1 VIDDPAEALDIL
13 LEELKRQKAAGVR
26 RVSITADSL
35 TALKALAGTPAAAAT
50 QAAPATPAAAKPSA
64 APVAIRPAVTPT
76 PAPARP
82 VTPVAAAPRPAVAAP
97 AAPIPDAPIFTLAAG
112 PKAERMQA
120 LRQLIDACV
129 ETQKHLVAPQR
140 ALLGHGSLDAKVVFV
155 GEAPT
160 IGEMEAGQAFAG
172 ESGELLQKILS
183 AAAINQADCYFAPVM
198 VWRPEPPTQYGKR
211 PPTARELAFNL
222 PYLRAQ
228 IDVISPR
235 VVVALGAQ
243 AFEAL
248 HGRTPTIT
256 QARGQWFDLGGVPL
270 LATFHPN
277 YLLHSPSASAKRT
290 VWEDFLLLMEKLG
303 LPISEKQRAFF
314 ATK

>member
-1 VIDDPAEALDIL
+1 MIDDPADALDIL
-13 LEELKRQKAAGVR
+13 LEELKRQKAAGLR
-26 RVSITADSL
+26 RVSISDESMASL
-35 TALKALAGTPAAAAT
+35 KSLAGVAPTAPVPVTSAKPAA
-50 QAAPATPAAAKPSA
+50 PSVVA
-64 APVAIRPAVTPT
+64 RPIAPVAAV
-76 PAPARP
+76 RP
-82 VTPVAAAPRPAVAAP
+82 VIPVAPKPAVAAMTP
-97 AAPIPDAPIFTLAAG
+97 VIADAPIFTLPAG
-112 PKAERMQA
+112 TKAERMQA
-120 LRQLIDACV
+120 LRQLVEACV
-129 ETQKHLVAPQR
+129 ETKKHLTVPQR
-140 ALLGHGSLDAKVVFV
+140 PLLGHGSLEAKVVFV
-155 GEAPT
+155 GEVPSHE
-160 IGEMEAGQAFAG
+160 EMEAGQAFAG
-172 ESGELLQKILS
+172 ASGELLQKILG
-183 AAAINQADCYFAPVM
+183 AAAISPADYYLAPVM

-228 IDVISPR
+228 IDVVAPR
-235 VVVALGAQ
+235 IVVALGAQ

-256 QARGQWFDLGGVPL
+256 QARGQWFDLAGVPL

>member
-35 TALKALAGTPAAAAT
+35 AALKALAGTPAAPAT
-50 QAAPATPAAAKPSA
+50 APAPAPAKA
-64 APVAIRPAVTPT
+64 APV

-82 VTPVAAAPRPAVAAP
+82 AAAPSTAPVRPVAPVAAAAPKPAVAAP
-97 AAPIPDAPIFTLAAG
+97 IAPIPDAPIFTLAAG
-112 PKAERMQA
+112 TKAERMQA
-120 LRQLIDACV
+120 LRQLVEACA
-129 ETQKHLVAPQR
+129 ETKKHLVAPQR
-140 ALLGHGSLDAKVVFV
+140 PLLGHGSLDAKVVFV

-303 LPISEKQRAFF
+303 LPISEKQRGFF

>member
-1 VIDDPAEALDIL
+1 MIDDPAEALDIL

-35 TALKALAGTPAAAAT
+35 TALKALAGTPVAPAAL
-50 QAAPATPAAAKPSA
+50 AAPAPAKP
-64 APVAIRPAVTPT
+64 AV
-76 PAPARP
+76 APATVRP
-82 VTPVAAAPRPAVAAP
+82 SVTPVAAAPKPAVAVA

-120 LRQLIDACV
+120 LRQLVDACA
-129 ETQKHLVAPQR
+129 ETKKHLVAPQR
-140 ALLGHGSLDAKVVFV
+140 PLLGHGSLDAQVVFV

-160 IGEMEAGQAFAG
+160 IAEMESGRAFAG
-172 ESGELLQKILS
+172 EAGELLQKILA
-183 AAAINQADCYFAPVM
+183 AAAINPTDCYFVPVM

-211 PPTARELAFNL
+211 PPTAREIAFNL

-228 IDVISPR
+228 IDVVAPR
-235 VVVALGAQ
+235 AVVALGAQ

-248 HGRTPTIT
+248 HGRTPSIT

-270 LATFHPN
+270 LPTFHPN
-277 YLLHSPSASAKRT
+277 YLLHTPSATAKRT

-303 LPISEKQRAFF
+303 LPISEKQRGFF

>member
-1 VIDDPAEALDIL
+1 MIDDPAEALDIL

-35 TALKALAGTPAAAAT
+35 AALKALAGTPAAPAVAS
-50 QAAPATPAAAKPSA
+50 APAPAKA
-64 APVAIRPAVTPT
+64 APV

-82 VTPVAAAPRPAVAAP
+82 AAAPSTAPVRPVAPVAAAAPKPAVAVP
-97 AAPIPDAPIFTLAAG
+97 TAPIPDAPIFTLAAG
-112 PKAERMQA
+112 TKAERMQA
-120 LRQLIDACV
+120 LRQLVDACA
-129 ETQKHLVAPQR
+129 ETKKHLVAPQR
-140 ALLGHGSLDAKVVFV
+140 PLLGHGSLDAKVVFV

-303 LPISEKQRAFF
+303 LPISEKQRGFF

>member
-1 VIDDPAEALDIL
+1 MIDDPAEALDIL

-35 TALKALAGTPAAAAT
+35 TALKALAGTPAA
-50 QAAPATPAAAKPSA
+50 QATPAPAKPSA
-64 APVAIRPAVTPT
+64 APAPASIRPA
-76 PAPARP
+76 
-82 VTPVAAAPRPAVAAP
+82 VTPVAAAPKPAVVVS
-97 AAPIPDAPIFTLAAG
+97 AAPISDAPIFTLAAG
-112 PKAERMQA
+112 TKAERLQA
-120 LRQLIDACV
+120 LRQLIDACA
-129 ETQKHLVAPQR
+129 ETKKHLSAPQR
-140 ALLGHGSLDAKVVFV
+140 PLLGHGSLDAKVVFV

-160 IGEMEAGQAFAG
+160 IVEMEAGQAFAG

-183 AAAINQADCYFAPVM
+183 AAAINPADCYFVPVM

-211 PPTARELAFNL
+211 PPTAREIAFNL

-228 IDVISPR
+228 IDVVAPR
-235 VVVALGAQ
+235 AVVALGAQ

-248 HGRTPTIT
+248 HGRTPSIT

-270 LATFHPN
+270 LPTFHPN
-277 YLLHSPSASAKRT
+277 YLLHTPSASAKRT

>member
-1 VIDDPAEALDIL
+1 MIDDPAEALDIL

-35 TALKALAGTPAAAAT
+35 TALKALAGTPAA
-50 QAAPATPAAAKPSA
+50 QAAPTPAKPSA
-64 APVAIRPAVTPT
+64 APAPASIRPA
-76 PAPARP
+76 
-82 VTPVAAAPRPAVAAP
+82 VTPVAAAPKPAVVVS

-112 PKAERMQA
+112 PKAERLQS
-120 LRQLIDACV
+120 LRQLIDACA
-129 ETQKHLVAPQR
+129 ETKKHLSAPQR
-140 ALLGHGSLDAKVVFV
+140 PLLGHGSLDAKVVFV

-160 IGEMEAGQAFAG
+160 IVEMEAGQAFAG

-183 AAAINQADCYFAPVM
+183 AAAINPADCYFVPVM

-211 PPTARELAFNL
+211 PPTAREIAFNL

-228 IDVISPR
+228 IDVVAPR
-235 VVVALGAQ
+235 AVVALGAQ

-248 HGRTPTIT
+248 HGRTPSIT

-270 LATFHPN
+270 LPTFHPN
-277 YLLHSPSASAKRT
+277 YLLHTPSASAKRT

-303 LPISEKQRAFF
+303 LPISEKQRGFF

>member
-1 VIDDPAEALDIL
+1 MIDDPAEALDIL

-35 TALKALAGTPAAAAT
+35 TALKALAGTPAA
-50 QAAPATPAAAKPSA
+50 QATPAPAKPSA
-64 APVAIRPAVTPT
+64 APAPASIRPA
-76 PAPARP
+76 
-82 VTPVAAAPRPAVAAP
+82 VTPVAAAPKPAVVVS

-112 PKAERMQA
+112 TKAERLQA
-120 LRQLIDACV
+120 LRQLIDACA
-129 ETQKHLVAPQR
+129 ETKKHLSAPQR
-140 ALLGHGSLDAKVVFV
+140 PLLGHGSLDAKVVFV

-160 IGEMEAGQAFAG
+160 IVEMEAGQAFAG

-183 AAAINQADCYFAPVM
+183 AAAINPADCYFVPVM

-211 PPTARELAFNL
+211 PPTAREIAFNL

-228 IDVISPR
+228 IDVVAPR
-235 VVVALGAQ
+235 AVVALGAQ

-248 HGRTPTIT
+248 HGRTPSIT

-270 LATFHPN
+270 LPTFHPN
-277 YLLHSPSASAKRT
+277 YLLHTPSASAKRT

-303 LPISEKQRAFF
+303 LPISEKQRGFF

>member
-1 VIDDPAEALDIL
+1 MIDDPAEALDIL

-35 TALKALAGTPAAAAT
+35 TALKALAGTPAAQAT
-50 QAAPATPAAAKPSA
+50 PAPVKASAAPAPASVRPS
-64 APVAIRPAVTPT
+64 VAPT

-82 VTPVAAAPRPAVAAP
+82 VTPVAAAPKPAVAVS

-112 PKAERMQA
+112 TKAERMQA
-120 LRQLIDACV
+120 LRQLVDACA
-129 ETQKHLVAPQR
+129 ETKKHLVAPQR
-140 ALLGHGSLDAKVVFV
+140 PLLGHGSLDAKVVFV

-160 IGEMEAGQAFAG
+160 IVEMEAGQAFAG
-172 ESGELLQKILS
+172 EAGELLQKILA
-183 AAAINQADCYFAPVM
+183 AAAISPADCYFVPVM

-228 IDVISPR
+228 IDVVAPR
-235 VVVALGAQ
+235 AVVALGAQ

-248 HGRTPTIT
+248 HGRTPSIT
-256 QARGQWFDLGGVPL
+256 QARGRWFDLGGVPL
-270 LATFHPN
+270 LPTFHPN
-277 YLLHSPSASAKRT
+277 YLLHTPSASAKRT

-303 LPISEKQRAFF
+303 LPVSEKQRAFF

>member
-1 VIDDPAEALDIL
+1 MIDDPAEALDIL

-35 TALKALAGTPAAAAT
+35 TALKALAGTPAA
-50 QAAPATPAAAKPSA
+50 QAAPAPAKPSA
-64 APVAIRPAVTPT
+64 APAPASIRPA
-76 PAPARP
+76 
-82 VTPVAAAPRPAVAAP
+82 VTPVAAAPKPAVVVS

-112 PKAERMQA
+112 TKAERLQA
-120 LRQLIDACV
+120 LRQLIDACA
-129 ETQKHLVAPQR
+129 ETKKHLSAPQR
-140 ALLGHGSLDAKVVFV
+140 PLLGHGSLDAKVVFV

-160 IGEMEAGQAFAG
+160 IVEMEAGQAFAG

-183 AAAINQADCYFAPVM
+183 AAAINPADCYFVPVM

-211 PPTARELAFNL
+211 PPTAREIAFNL

-228 IDVISPR
+228 IDVVAPR
-235 VVVALGAQ
+235 AVVALGAQ

-248 HGRTPTIT
+248 HGRTPSIT

-270 LATFHPN
+270 LPTFHPN
-277 YLLHSPSASAKRT
+277 YLLHTPSASAKRT

>member
-1 VIDDPAEALDIL
+1 MIDDPAEALDIL

-35 TALKALAGTPAAAAT
+35 AALKALAGTPATPASAPAPAPAK
-50 QAAPATPAAAKPSA
+50 AAPA
-64 APVAIRPAVTPT
+64 

-82 VTPVAAAPRPAVAAP
+82 AAASSSAPVAAAAPKPAVAAP
-97 AAPIPDAPIFTLAAG
+97 AAPISDAPIFTLAAG
-112 PKAERMQA
+112 TKAERMQA
-120 LRQLIDACV
+120 LRQLVEACA
-129 ETQKHLVAPQR
+129 ETKKHLVAPQR
-140 ALLGHGSLDAKVVFV
+140 PLLGHGSLDAKVVFV

-172 ESGELLQKILS
+172 ESGELLQKILG

-303 LPISEKQRAFF
+303 LPISEKQRGFF

>member
-1 VIDDPAEALDIL
+1 MIDDPAEALDIL

-35 TALKALAGTPAAAAT
+35 TALKALAGTPAA
-50 QAAPATPAAAKPSA
+50 QATPAPAKPSA
-64 APVAIRPAVTPT
+64 APAPASIRPA
-76 PAPARP
+76 
-82 VTPVAAAPRPAVAAP
+82 VTPVAAAPKPAVVVS
-97 AAPIPDAPIFTLAAG
+97 AAPISDAPIFTLAAG
-112 PKAERMQA
+112 TKAERLQA
-120 LRQLIDACV
+120 LRQLIDACA
-129 ETQKHLVAPQR
+129 ETKKHLSALQR
-140 ALLGHGSLDAKVVFV
+140 PLLGHGSLDAKVVFV

-160 IGEMEAGQAFAG
+160 IVEMEAGQAFAG

-183 AAAINQADCYFAPVM
+183 AAAINPADCYFVPVM

-211 PPTARELAFNL
+211 PPTAREIAFNL

-228 IDVISPR
+228 IDVVAPR
-235 VVVALGAQ
+235 AVVALGAQ

-248 HGRTPTIT
+248 HGRTPSIT

-270 LATFHPN
+270 LPTFHPN
-277 YLLHSPSASAKRT
+277 YLLHTPSASAKRT

-303 LPISEKQRAFF
+303 LPISEKQRGFF

>member
-1 VIDDPAEALDIL
+1 MIDDPAEALDIL

-35 TALKALAGTPAAAAT
+35 TALKALAGTPAA
-50 QAAPATPAAAKPSA
+50 QAAPTPAKPSA
-64 APVAIRPAVTPT
+64 APAPASIRPA
-76 PAPARP
+76 
-82 VTPVAAAPRPAVAAP
+82 VTPVAAAPKPAVVVS

-112 PKAERMQA
+112 PKAERLQS
-120 LRQLIDACV
+120 LRQLIDACA
-129 ETQKHLVAPQR
+129 ETKKHLSAPQR
-140 ALLGHGSLDAKVVFV
+140 PLLGHGSLDAKVVFV

-160 IGEMEAGQAFAG
+160 IVEMEAGQAFAG

-183 AAAINQADCYFAPVM
+183 AAAINPADCYFVPVM

-211 PPTARELAFNL
+211 PPTAREIAFNL

-228 IDVISPR
+228 IDVVAPR
-235 VVVALGAQ
+235 AVVALGAQ

-248 HGRTPTIT
+248 HGRTPSIT
-256 QARGQWFDLGGVPL
+256 QARGQWFDLSGVPL
-270 LATFHPN
+270 MPTYHPN
-277 YLLHSPSASAKRT
+277 YLLHNPSASAKRA
-290 VWEDFLLLMEKLG
+290 VWEDFLLAMEKLG
-303 LPISEKQRAFF
+303 LPISEKQRGFF

>member
-1 VIDDPAEALDIL
+1 MIDDPAEALDIL

-35 TALKALAGTPAAAAT
+35 AALKALAGTPAAPAPAPAK
-50 QAAPATPAAAKPSA
+50 AAPAASPVRPAATPVT
-64 APVAIRPAVTPT
+64 APVR
-76 PAPARP
+76 
-82 VTPVAAAPRPAVAAP
+82 PVAAAAPKPAVAAP

-112 PKAERMQA
+112 TKAERMQA
-120 LRQLIDACV
+120 LRQLVEACA
-129 ETQKHLVAPQR
+129 ETKKHLVAPQR
-140 ALLGHGSLDAKVVFV
+140 PLLGHGSLDAKVVFV

-160 IGEMEAGQAFAG
+160 LGEMEAGQAFAG
-172 ESGELLQKILS
+172 ESGELLQKILG
-183 AAAINQADCYFAPVM
+183 AAAINPADCYFAPVM
-198 VWRPEPPTQYGKR
+198 VWRPEPPTLYGKR

-228 IDVISPR
+228 IDVIAPR

-256 QARGQWFDLGGVPL
+256 QARGRWFDLGGVPL

-303 LPISEKQRAFF
+303 LPISEKQRGFF
-314 ATK
+314 AAK

>member
-35 TALKALAGTPAAAAT
+35 TALKALAGTPAAPAPVKP
-50 QAAPATPAAAKPSA
+50 APAPAS
-64 APVAIRPAVTPT
+64 IRPAVTPP

-82 VTPVAAAPRPAVAAP
+82 VTAAPKPAVAVS

-120 LRQLIDACV
+120 LRQLIDACG
-129 ETQKHLVAPQR
+129 ETKKHLVAPQR
-140 ALLGHGSLDAKVVFV
+140 PLLGHGSLDAKVVFV

-160 IGEMEAGQAFAG
+160 IVEMEAGQAFAG
-172 ESGELLQKILS
+172 ESGELLQKILA
-183 AAAINQADCYFAPVM
+183 AAAINPADCYFVPVM

-211 PPTARELAFNL
+211 PPTAREIAFNL

-228 IDVISPR
+228 IDVVAPR
-235 VVVALGAQ
+235 AVVALGAQ

-270 LATFHPN
+270 LPTFHPN
-277 YLLHSPSASAKRT
+277 YLLHTPSASAKRT

-303 LPISEKQRAFF
+303 LPISEKQRGFF
-314 ATK
+314 AAK

>member
-1 VIDDPAEALDIL
+1 MIDDPAEALDIL

-35 TALKALAGTPAAAAT
+35 TALKALAGTPAA
-50 QAAPATPAAAKPSA
+50 PATPAPAKPSA
-64 APVAIRPAVTPT
+64 APAPATIRQAVTPT

-82 VTPVAAAPRPAVAAP
+82 VAAAPKPAVAVST
-97 AAPIPDAPIFTLAAG
+97 APIPDAPIFTLAAG

-120 LRQLIDACV
+120 LRQLIDACA
-129 ETQKHLVAPQR
+129 ETKKHLVVPQR
-140 ALLGHGSLDAKVVFV
+140 PLLGHGSLDAKVVFV

-160 IGEMEAGQAFAG
+160 IVEMEAGQAFAG

-183 AAAINQADCYFAPVM
+183 AAAINPADCYFVPVM

-211 PPTARELAFNL
+211 PPTAREIAFNL

-228 IDVISPR
+228 IDVVAPR
-235 VVVALGAQ
+235 AVVALGAQ

-270 LATFHPN
+270 LPTFHPN
-277 YLLHSPSASAKRT
+277 YLLHTPSASAKRT

>member
-26 RVSITADSL
+26 RVSITAESL
-35 TALKALAGTPAAAAT
+35 ATLKSLAGAP
-50 QAAPATPAAAKPSA
+50 AAPAAVATPAPAKPTA
-64 APVAIRPAVTPT
+64 ATT

-82 VTPVAAAPRPAVAAP
+82 VAPVAAPKPSVIVSAS
-97 AAPIPDAPIFTLAAG
+97 PIPDAPIFTLAAG
-112 PKAERMQA
+112 TKVERMQA
-120 LRQLIDACV
+120 LRQLIDACA

-140 ALLGHGSLDAKVVFV
+140 PLLGHGSLEAKVVFV

-183 AAAINQADCYFAPVM
+183 AAAIDPADCYFAPVM

-211 PPTARELAFNL
+211 PPTAREIAFNL

-228 IDVISPR
+228 IDVVAPR
-235 VVVALGAQ
+235 AVVALGAQ

-248 HGRTPTIT
+248 HGRTPSIT
-256 QARGQWFDLGGVPL
+256 QARGQWFDLSGVPL